1 MKEILNPEVE
11 KEILSIQ
18 ANIRRA
24 EFNVRKAIDE
34 RRVREAKMQIV
45 TDYEKPKQDEPD
57 YFYFWTLGIGF
68 ILGVWV
74 TILVRAAL

>member
-18 ANIRRA
+18 SKIRRA
-24 EFNVRKAIDE
+24 EFNVKKAIDE
-34 RRVREAKMQIV
+34 RRIREAKMRIV
-45 TDYEKPKQDEPD
+45 TDYEKPKEKPD
-57 YFYFWTLGIGF
+57 YFYLFTLGIGF

-74 TILVRAAL
+74 TILVRAVL